1 MTWRRIVAL
10 ALLAA
15 LLILPFAIA
24 GTRYAGYTQHVIVQ
38 ILLLG
43 MLAMSW
49 DFTFGFVGMFSF
61 GHAAFFG
68 VAGYVAGILVVHA
81 GIGPWP
87 VVLVLGVMAAG
98 IVGLGV
104 GFLCARVGSV
114 AVFLVTFACAEA
126 IYLLVISNPLNLTN
140 GDNGLLGVVA
150 GAPFP
155 FDLRNQRAFYYLA
168 IAAFVGSYFVLQ
180 AILESR
186 FGQVL
191 RAIRDNE
198 ERARFAGYEVTQ
210 YKAVAFGLSA
220 LIAGLAGALTTF
232 HERIASPESLGWA
245 TSGEAVLFAVVGG
258 TGTLIGPAI
267 GAAVIILV
275 REVLSDHIR
284 SWLIV
289 VGFAYLALIFFLPG
303 GLYSLIARKPR
314 SE

>member
-1 MTWRRIVAL
+1 MYWRKI
-10 ALLAA
+10 AA
-15 LLILPFAIA
+15 LVILVVLLVLPFAIS
-24 GTRYAGYTQHVIVQ
+24 GTRYGGYTQHVIVQ

-81 GIGPWP
+81 GLGPWP
-87 VVLVLGVMAAG
+87 VVLVLGVIAAG

-104 GFLCARVGSV
+104 GYLCSRVGSV

-155 FDLRNQRAFYYLA
+155 FDLRNQRAFYYFA
-168 IAAFVGSYFVLQ
+168 IVAFVCSYLLLNAVLSTR
-180 AILESR
+180 L
-186 FGQVL
+186 GQVL

-198 ERARFAGYEVTQ
+198 ERARFAGYEVAQ
-210 YKAVAFGLSA
+210 YKAVAFGISA
-220 LIAGLAGALTTF
+220 LVAGLAGVLTTF
-232 HERIASPESLGWA
+232 HERIASPESLAWS

-258 TGTLIGPAI
+258 TGTLLGPVF
-267 GAAVIILV
+267 GAAVIIV
-275 REVLSDHIR
+275 IREILSDHIR
-284 SWLIV
+284 SWLIF

-303 GLYSLIARKPR
+303 GLYSLIARKPKT
-314 SE
+314 E